1 MRIMFFIFAALTLWV
16 PLTVQAND
24 NITAE
29 ERYEKVKEQT
39 KHTGSVGFDKR
50 HQAYRDYIMEQRQDA
65 AGNVAEIAPA
75 AGGNETGTPPKENET
90 NE

>member
-1 MRIMFFIFAALTLWV
+1 MRTMIFIFVALTLWM
-16 PLTVQAND
+16 PTTTQASGD
-24 NITAE
+24 ITAE

-75 AGGNETGTPPKENET
+75 AGGDEAGTTPQENET

>member
-1 MRIMFFIFAALTLWV
+1 MLLFFIALTVWV
-16 PLTVQAND
+16 PATAQASD

-75 AGGNETGTPPKENET
+75 AGGDEAGTTPQENET